1 MKIAGKLIAEKI
13 DFYIK
18 AIIIKSKFVPYNI
31 YIRLTLEE
39 SRS

>member
-18 AIIIKSKFVPYNI
+18 AIIIKAIIIKSN
-31 YIRLTLEE
+31 
-39 SRS
+39 SS